1 MVSPQAMVVPSLL
14 RFSKL
19 SVIVPLVPVVVSLKI
34 DSGHRLALSEE
45 GSGVDVV
52 IEEEVVVVFLLTED
66 ADNKEGQWWQQGDV
80 VAARRCS
87 GRGAVESGCGSEGSS
102 GKGGGSG
109 VVRSTDSIVRK
120 SGKRRP
126 IDGERRVAARMV
138 GGDEGGRQQ
147 RRLGATGDNDRGLA
161 GGDSGRGWATAAE
174 GWPMVDEERK
184 KGRDAEDNSRA
195 DGGEEATAGGHGEDS
210 DDRREEAAG
219 ASAFGVAAVRGVVV
233 VAREEKAKE
242 VEEED
247 DCSADEGFGLRMVSR
262 DEGGRQQRC
271 LGAIGDSDRGLAG
284 GDNGRG
290 WATIAEGWPMVD
302 EERKKGRDAKDNSR
316 ADDGEEAAVGG

>member
-1 MVSPQAMVVPSLL
+1 MSL
-14 RFSKL
+14 RRR
-19 SVIVPLVPVVVSLKI
+19 
-34 DSGHRLALSEE
+34 GGA
-45 GSGVDVV
+45 
-52 IEEEVVVVFLLTED
+52 T
-66 ADNKEGQWWQQGDV
+66 
-80 VAARRCS
+80 VAAE
-87 GRGAVESGCGSEGSS
+87 GDGTTGSDYNSKQMRH

-109 VVRSTDSIVRK
+109 VVRSTDSSRQQLRRRQWRHEDRGGRRDEGTSVIEEGAAKEEVAAAATVDEARALAAIEVAAVDAIVEAAVVRK